1 MEEQMKYDEDDAI
14 KFIRATLPEDVNA
27 KYDDD
32 EILFIIDTIWDWYE
46 KNGYLDIDANVTEE
60 EDMDLGAL
68 TAYVKKEVARDG
80 EILMDPADIEMIVK
94 GEVQYEESIEDTY

>member
-1 MEEQMKYDEDDAI
+1 MDEQMKYDEDDAI

-46 KNGYLDIDANVTEE
+46 KNGYLDIDASVTDEE
-60 EDMDLGAL
+60 EMDLDAL
-68 TAYVKKEVARDG
+68 TAFVKKEVVRDG
-80 EILMDPADIEMIVK
+80 EILMDPVDIEMIVK

>member
-14 KFIRATLPEDVNA
+14 RFIRATLPEDVNA

-46 KNGYLDIDANVTEE
+46 KNGYLDIDANVADEE
-60 EDMDLGAL
+60 ETDLDAL
-68 TAYVKKEVARDG
+68 TAFVKKEVARDG
-80 EILMDPADIEMIVK
+80 EILMDPADIEIIVK

>member
-1 MEEQMKYDEDDAI
+1 MKYDEDDAI

-46 KNGYLDIDANVTEE
+46 KNGYLDIDTNVTDEE
-60 EDMDLGAL
+60 EMDLDAL
-68 TAYVKKEVARDG
+68 TAFVKKEVARDG
-80 EILMDPADIEMIVK
+80 EILMDPVDIEMIVK

>member
-1 MEEQMKYDEDDAI
+1 MKYDEDDAI

-46 KNGYLDIDANVTEE
+46 KNGYLDIDTNVTEE